1 MNSLHLFAGIG
12 GGILAD
18 KILGH
23 RIVGAVEIEPYCRRV
38 LAQRMDDGL
47 IERFPLF
54 NDIRQF
60 DGHEI
65 KRAVNLI
72 CGGFP
77 CQDISSAGK
86 GAGITGQKSGLF
98 YELIRVCRSCRP
110 SYVFLE
116 NSPFISRRG
125 LGSVL
130 AALAE
135 LGFNAEWATLSAG
148 ACGAPHRRSRWWC
161 LCYNPDADRHGQ
173 LQPARMLKK
182 IGRRLGDLGLEI
194 SDAESVGRQAARGK
208 GIRRLSA
215 CLCNQPGEAARLG
228 DDRISRGAR
237 DHTDAEAQRRNP
249 ARQYVRGESLGARAV
264 VPRDGDELA
273 GLASDQAANRGWY
286 LADADALGRDP
297 RRGQDGLSAESRL
310 PGAGD
315 SDRAL
320 GWWEA
325 EPGMG
330 RVAHGVPHR
339 VDRIK
344 GLGNAQVPVCA
355 ALAFYLLLRRLA
367 QF

>member
-18 KILGH
+18 KILGN
-23 RIVGAVEIEPYCRRV
+23 RIIGAVEINPYCRRV

-110 SYVFLE
+110 SYIFLE

-135 LGFNAEWATLSAG
+135 LGFNAEWATLSAR

-194 SDAESVGRQAARGK
+194 SDAESVGRQTARGK

-215 CLCNQPGEAARLG
+215 CLCDQPGEAARLG
-228 DDRISRGAR
+228 DDSLSRGAR
-237 DHTDAEAQRRNP
+237 NYTDAEISRCGGNGASSGIEQSGAVSMGSR
-249 ARQYVRGESLGARAV
+249 ESDFG
-264 VPRDGDELA
+264 P

-310 PGAGD
+310 PGPSD

-330 RVAHGVPHR
+330 RVAHGISNR

>member
-18 KILGH
+18 KILGN

-65 KRAVNLI
+65 KRAINLI

-135 LGFNAEWATLSAG
+135 LGFAAEWSTLSAG

-194 SDAESVGRQAARGK
+194 SDAESVGRQEARGK

-215 CLCNQPGEAARLG
+215 CLCDQPGEAARLG

-237 DHTDAEAQRRNP
+237 DHTDAEITRWGGNGPSSGIEQTGAVSMGTR
-249 ARQYVRGESLGARAV
+249 ESDFG
-264 VPRDGDELA
+264 P

-310 PGAGD
+310 PGPSD